1 MLYAE
6 FNIEKAQEIWTKEA
20 FEDGLEQGIKQGMII
35 KQIEMLKRFNKQK
48 QDIIEEISKEYN
60 ITEKE
65 IEKYFDEVIKTNI

>member
-1 MLYAE
+1 
-6 FNIEKAQEIWTKEA
+6 
-20 FEDGLEQGIKQGMII
+20 MII
-35 KQIEMLKRFNKQK
+35 KQIEMLKRFNTQK

>member
-1 MLYAE
+1 
-6 FNIEKAQEIWTKEA
+6 
-20 FEDGLEQGIKQGMII
+20 MII